1 MAALQRSD
9 RPFWTFSLVGA
20 AVAAVILAL
29 AVWLNHL
36 PVDDIRLTVGTF
48 QVIALVL
55 CPPSLGTMA
64 VNSNTPMGMQV
75 LVAAEVVLMNAV
87 LYGVIGLVL
96 CRIKREIA
104 GG

>member
-1 MAALQRSD
+1 
-9 RPFWTFSLVGA
+9 
-20 AVAAVILAL
+20 
-29 AVWLNHL
+29 
-36 PVDDIRLTVGTF
+36 
-48 QVIALVL
+48 
-55 CPPSLGTMA
+55 MA

-75 LVAAEVVLMNAV
+75 LVAAEVVLMNGV